1 MATYG
6 TDNREGVHVE
16 FSMDFNG
23 ISDRFTDEIINV
35 SPLSNSGDTVDTK
48 RKISDL
54 TISLADNTGT
64 IWDEMGHGTG
74 AFNLPVALT
83 VTVGGDYA
91 VSKRVNGTSFGFIGT
106 TGGNQFNLHQGSVVS
121 ITKKKNLITI
131 RSENKLNKIK
141 NLQWQM
147 PIRTTS
153 GAGGNN
159 LFQFYGS
166 YAFFNMSTADT
177 LNHWGT
183 LKANCLFNLD
193 NEDTKGD
200 FYGHNTE
207 TFTKAN
213 HLGTGLY
220 DTSGDGIDDYL
231 ASSFT
236 HVDTVFHQENP
247 VKKFKGTYLGT
258 LIGTINT
265 EDSAKKYGY
274 NNLDDADTS
283 NGADSPGTDTGTY
296 GINLI
301 RIQAGDDLIP
311 AQDDMWESQLIRL
324 TGDPVAVTRHCL
336 FGVMVSDFLDSTTDM
351 GNTFANSQT
360 SVAFET
366 YDQVID
372 PSNRSVSSYIE
383 DAVGMTSSIFFVNT
397 DNKFEMSVYAPQD
410 LTQSLGFIGTNEITE
425 SSYKNNIND
434 FHNRVT
440 LKYSYSFEKR
450 EHTKEITGTFDDW
463 GILTDN
469 PLEIESGWIKNDNQ
483 AQNFVSRQL
492 SRAKKTSPEITVD
505 MTLQGAGRELGSLIT
520 IEDPDSFSGTKVV
533 QIVGYKKDF
542 GNSRKVSLRCL
553 DGESLYRKR
562 SYGRWTDGALG
573 EAVDTDSKGG
583 WGDAVLGGAIGTVN
597 NIGTDFYDG
606 THFIWW

>member
-1 MATYG
+1 
-6 TDNREGVHVE
+6 
-16 FSMDFNG
+16 
-23 ISDRFTDEIINV
+23 
-35 SPLSNSGDTVDTK
+35 
-48 RKISDL
+48 
-54 TISLADNTGT
+54 
-64 IWDEMGHGTG
+64 MGHGTG

-159 LFQFYGS
+159 LYQFYGS
-166 YAFFNMSTADT
+166 YAFFNMTAQDT
-177 LNHWGT
+177 ARHWGT
-183 LKANCLFNLD
+183 LKDNCLFNLE

-207 TFTKAN
+207 TFTNSN

-220 DTSGDGIDDYL
+220 DTSGNGIDDYL

-236 HVDTVFHQENP
+236 HVDTAFHQENP
-247 VKKFKGTYLGT
+247 VKRFKGTYFSS

-274 NNLDDADTS
+274 NTLADADTN
-283 NGADSPGTDTGTY
+283 NGADNPGTDTGTY
-296 GINLI
+296 DINLI

-324 TGDPVAVTRHCL
+324 TGDPVAVARHCL

-351 GNTFANSQT
+351 GDTFADSQP

-372 PSNRSVSSYIE
+372 PSKRSVSSYIE

-410 LTQSLGFIGTNEITE
+410 LSQSLDFIGTNEITE

-450 EHTKEITGTFDDW
+450 EHTKEITGTFGDW
-463 GILTDN
+463 GLLNDN
-469 PLEIESGWIKNDNQ
+469 PLKIESGWIKNDNQ

-492 SRAKKTSPEITVD
+492 SRAKNTSPEITVD

-562 SYGRWTDGALG
+562 SYGRWTDGTLG
-573 EAVDTDSKGG
+573 EAVGTDSIGG
-583 WGDAVLGGAIGTVN
+583 WGDAALGGAVGTVN

-606 THFIWW
+606 THFVWW